1 MQHFTT
7 TEIEW
12 IEKYLNANYCNDLPG
27 NTITHLHCHSDNA
40 GQHFKNT
47 GALEF
52 FTHLM
57 HLWGGA
63 GKCSY
68 VYSFGAPGHGKGV
81 YDGLGGSMK
90 VKVHNLIQ
98 GSKTGQAILGMQ
110 SGYINNVED
119 VYDALRHY
127 FQSDHA
133 SICKR
138 SRNPIDM
145 FQLFKY
151 VSNHNPIQCAEEEHK
166 GLEKISS
173 SYQFV
178 VKSIGVV
185 HSRTQSCWCMSCM
198 LEMINGSLH
207 WGADCHINKSISS
220 EQQSSPTVYQ
230 FQNRLCT
237 KLVGPNVH
245 AQATEMQSSHN
256 EMASRLT
263 AGD

>member
-1 MQHFTT
+1 M
-7 TEIEW
+7 EW
-12 IEKYLNANYCNDLPG
+12 IEKYLDANFCNDLPG
-27 NTITHLHCHSDNA
+27 NTFTHLHCHSDNA

-68 VYSFGAPGHGKGV
+68 VFSFGASGYGKGV

-90 VKVHNLIQ
+90 TKVHNLIQ
-98 GSKTGQAILGMQ
+98 GSKTGQAIPGMQ
-110 SGYINNVED
+110 SGYINNVGG

-127 FQSDHA
+127 FQSDRA

-151 VSNHNPIQCAEEEHK
+151 VGDDNPIRRAEEEHK

-185 HSRTQSCWCMSCM
+185 HSRTRCCWCMSCM
-198 LEMINGSLH
+198 SEMINGSLH
-207 WGADCHINKSISS
+207 WGADCHVNRSTSS
-220 EQQSSPTVYQ
+220 
-230 FQNRLCT
+230 
-237 KLVGPNVH
+237 K
-245 AQATEMQSSHN
+245 
-256 EMASRLT
+256 
-263 AGD
+263 